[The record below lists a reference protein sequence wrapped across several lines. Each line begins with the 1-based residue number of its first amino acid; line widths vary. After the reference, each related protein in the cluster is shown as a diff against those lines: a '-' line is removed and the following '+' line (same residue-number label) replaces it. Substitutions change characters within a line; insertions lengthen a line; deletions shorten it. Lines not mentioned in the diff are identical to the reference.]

1 MCELGIAKCG
11 VASREERLACAGRPS
26 AQRMAR
32 GAVAVIEC
40 VQGIPCNPCEAACP
54 KQAIRVGNP
63 ITNCPELDE
72 DLCIGCG
79 LCIAKCPGLAI
90 FVVDETYNE
99 TQAAVSFPY
108 EYWPLPAKG
117 DVVDA
122 LDRYG
127 KTVGVAE
134 VLRVVSP
141 PAYAKTAVVTVAVD
155 KQLSDIVRNIR
166 GRK

>member
-1 MCELGIAKCG
+1 MRELGIDQCG

-26 AQRMAR
+26 AQRMAQ

-54 KQAIRVGNP
+54 KKAIRVGNP
-63 ITNCPELDE
+63 ITNCPALDE
-72 DLCIGCG
+72 KLCIGCG
-79 LCIAKCPGLAI
+79 LCIARCPGLAI
-90 FVVDETYNE
+90 FVVNEAYSETE
-99 TQAAVSFPY
+99 ATVSLPY
-108 EYWPLPAKG
+108 EYWPLPAQD

-127 KTVGVAE
+127 RKVGEARV
-134 VLRVVSP
+134 VQVVSP
-141 PAYAKTAVVTVAVD
+141 PAYAKTAVVTVAVE
-155 KQLSDIVRNIR
+155 KGLSDDVRNIR